1 LSPAVEE
8 SSAGL
13 GHRLRTPLTHIIGYS
28 ALLIEADSSSPEAV
42 ARLETVNAQ
51 AEIILR
57 RIEHWLAPSAD
68 GGGSGERI
76 AALRAG
82 MAEPLS
88 VIVRNVGTLLGESDG
103 PAQLDVLRIARAC
116 TELVAFTQQETGTL
130 RPASATRP
138 VTTPRA
144 ISAPM
149 PANPPRILVVD
160 DNPGNRDM
168 LDRQLGRYG
177 YSTVCVETGAACL
190 DALRQERID
199 LVLLDVMMPG
209 VSGVELLEQIKQQS
223 LLASIPVIMISA
235 LDEVESAAQC
245 IELGAED
252 YLLKP
257 FDPVL
262 LRARLHSA
270 LERKRLQEEQRER
283 TRELEKATEDLQRA
297 NDDLQSFASVAS
309 HDLQEPLRTITTTLQ
324 LFALQSG
331 ENLTSQQRDLVSMAV
346 EGGKRMSRLISGLL
360 AYSLSGSTEMNLGE
374 VDCEAALL
382 EAITNLREAI
392 RDSGAQITHGALPV
406 VMAHPGCLVQLFQN
420 LVGNAIKYRS
430 DAKPEIRITAERE
443 GSEWVVSVEDNGIGI
458 EEQYRRKIFQ
468 PFGRLH
474 GHDRPGTGL
483 GLAICERILR
493 KSGGRIWVDSE
504 PGAGSVFHFTAHGTP
519 NEERAHL

>member
-1 LSPAVEE
+1 
-8 SSAGL
+8 
-13 GHRLRTPLTHIIGYS
+13 
-28 ALLIEADSSSPEAV
+28 
-42 ARLETVNAQ
+42 
-51 AEIILR
+51 
-57 RIEHWLAPSAD
+57 
-68 GGGSGERI
+68 
-76 AALRAG
+76 
-82 MAEPLS
+82 
-88 VIVRNVGTLLGESDG
+88 
-103 PAQLDVLRIARAC
+103 VLRIARAC
-116 TELVAFTQQETGTL
+116 TELLAFTQQDASTL
-130 RPASATRP
+130 RATPAPRP
-138 VTTPRA
+138 VITPHT
-144 ISAPM
+144 IPAPM
-149 PANPPRILVVD
+149 PAIPPRILVVD

-168 LDRQLGRYG
+168 LDRQLGHYG
-177 YSTVCVETGAACL
+177 YSTVCVETGAAAL
-190 DALRQERID
+190 EALRQERID

-209 VSGVELLEQIKQQS
+209 VSGVEVLEQIKVQPS
-223 LLASIPVIMISA
+223 LAGIPVIMISA

-270 LERKRLQEEQRER
+270 LERRRLQEEQRER
-283 TRELEKATEDLQRA
+283 TRELEKATQDMQRA
-297 NDDLQSFASVAS
+297 NDDLQAFASVAS

-331 ENLTSQQRDLVSMAV
+331 ENLTSQQRDLVTMAV

-360 AYSLSGSTEMNLGE
+360 AYSLSGSTEANLGE

-392 RDSGAQITHGALPV
+392 KDSGAQITHGALPE

-430 DAKPEIRITAERE
+430 DRRPEIRITAERE

-458 EEQYRRKIFQ
+458 DEQYKRRIFQ

-474 GHDRPGTGL
+474 GQDRPGTGL

-504 PGAGSVFHFTAHGTP
+504 PGAGSVFHFTMRATQ
-519 NEERAHL
+519 NEGRAHQ